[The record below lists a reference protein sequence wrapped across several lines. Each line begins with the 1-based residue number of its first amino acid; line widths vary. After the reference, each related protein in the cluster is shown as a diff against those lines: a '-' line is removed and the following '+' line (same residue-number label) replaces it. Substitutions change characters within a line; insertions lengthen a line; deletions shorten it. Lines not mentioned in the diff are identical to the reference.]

1 MAYSSPR
8 HSQQFYQ
15 YDASTPPPPP
25 PKPGRASGTATP
37 SQGPPLPPPPGQ
49 ASSSGDPQQHSQ
61 TQYQQPGH
69 QVSDQVAV
77 PGPEDGWLPD
87 VLKDKSYVSSCM
99 TKDLHHVL
107 QTPELQHAIIHNPET
122 RHGSLPASTA
132 PLQTLLAQNIGL
144 AESLKQ
150 LEAHVRHQ
158 RDDVQSRLLAMRAL
172 ERQWRAK
179 QSEQDEALREFSP
192 PALYQR
198 LSAAVGEQEALCRG
212 LEESFLDGEG
222 FGGGEAVASEREV
235 TDFVR
240 RLREGRKI
248 AYLRAERKER
258 WDEGRAARTAHD
270 RPGPHAQAPP
280 SSQFAR
286 ASSADTRPLPASPPR
301 QKASSLASIAIS
313 SFAAFRSQAPQPA
326 APPPPFGLQS
336 PPVRRKPLPV
346 DSPIAGRFPVDQFN
360 RPIATTAAPSL
371 NSSLAPP
378 VTDEDLFVPRNLDDN
393 PHGRTPLTETTPQPA
408 STSPKSFPV
417 TPTLP
422 DPRHD
427 RPASSIHPH
436 QQSRSDALKAFGISG
451 IHTRSP
457 TMPNMPLYNT
467 ANNVQRPQ
475 PKLDIDGATD
485 DFMDTYSYSPEGDS
499 RSKQNNKPKSPGGG
513 GFTSFFGWNSRAQN
527 GPESA
532 GTGYSER
539 SPNLDSPRF
548 SRSNKAKPIGLD
560 IPAANSMGSYFNIP
574 GTPLLSSSPQ
584 MNAHVEELERELR
597 EVSSELAAS
606 IQREMELEDEVERW
620 KAESSTG
627 ISDNRRTSDYY
638 SDSGTSSVRFPITDP
653 ESKLEELDTQR
664 RKAEQER
671 ASLKVRMAERLQEE
685 LRRRRDLEEQVQQ
698 LEDQVSN
705 KSRVGSVVEAPQVKE
720 LALSLEDAKRRLAE
734 ERQVKEN
741 FEDLLTAL
749 REELEKHRNE
759 ADNLRDEVVPQ
770 LRARLE
776 VLEADAADTEKL
788 VYESTRMQQEIKQLR
803 SENESLAKARK
814 QQLLQQQ
821 GQPVQFQS
829 IAEEADITPL
839 SNMRVGLTRSNSLAR
854 SSAGLNSKRGSLSRS
869 NSVKDRSG
877 DMSPVGAPAVSNPMK
892 ELEEQ
897 RDALHKALK
906 HLLQRQEMQQREF
919 QRRIREVEAE
929 RDAALNLTPRRTA
942 FHKEV
947 TGLRREVDSLRRRA
961 DEALEQKWQCEKG
974 LGGLRMDL
982 DRAQQ
987 ETSSLRD
994 LLREH
999 DITIPEIRIENEPMA
1014 LDKAYN
1020 ELRTTHA
1027 LSLARVKQLETSDA
1041 DSLGAASAE
1050 TERTLDLLKQSIS
1063 DAEAERDYAQREAEQ
1078 YRQQARALQQSEI
1091 EHLGKEQQLSR
1102 ELFAAATRMD
1112 ELSNKIQNQL
1122 TANNALRGRLTEAII
1137 RGEQEQQK
1145 STDQIVQL
1153 EKRLKA
1159 AEDKVMLAQQSSE
1172 EAIARH
1178 EGEVQALK
1186 EGHTNHLRRVKS
1198 GLLSPSAFSP
1208 KLPPSPVFAQ
1218 KSPRLTVTTS
1228 GPAMTFA
1235 EATKTEMLEK
1245 RVEELE
1251 KALRDA
1257 DHEMEEVVGRMNLA
1271 QMEVADLQFER
1282 DEAMRQTRGLQA
1294 EILAE
1299 REKVK
1304 ALMVTTA

>member
-1 MAYSSPR
+1 
-8 HSQQFYQ
+8 
-15 YDASTPPPPP
+15 
-25 PKPGRASGTATP
+25 
-37 SQGPPLPPPPGQ
+37 
-49 ASSSGDPQQHSQ
+49 
-61 TQYQQPGH
+61 
-69 QVSDQVAV
+69 
-77 PGPEDGWLPD
+77 
-87 VLKDKSYVSSCM
+87 
-99 TKDLHHVL
+99 
-107 QTPELQHAIIHNPET
+107 
-122 RHGSLPASTA
+122 
-132 PLQTLLAQNIGL
+132 
-144 AESLKQ
+144 
-150 LEAHVRHQ
+150 
-158 RDDVQSRLLAMRAL
+158 
-172 ERQWRAK
+172 
-179 QSEQDEALREFSP
+179 
-192 PALYQR
+192 
-198 LSAAVGEQEALCRG
+198 
-212 LEESFLDGEG
+212 
-222 FGGGEAVASEREV
+222 
-235 TDFVR
+235 
-240 RLREGRKI
+240 
-248 AYLRAERKER
+248 
-258 WDEGRAARTAHD
+258 
-270 RPGPHAQAPP
+270 
-280 SSQFAR
+280 
-286 ASSADTRPLPASPPR
+286 
-301 QKASSLASIAIS
+301 
-313 SFAAFRSQAPQPA
+313 
-326 APPPPFGLQS
+326 
-336 PPVRRKPLPV
+336 
-346 DSPIAGRFPVDQFN
+346 
-360 RPIATTAAPSL
+360 
-371 NSSLAPP
+371 
-378 VTDEDLFVPRNLDDN
+378 
-393 PHGRTPLTETTPQPA
+393 
-408 STSPKSFPV
+408 
-417 TPTLP
+417 
-422 DPRHD
+422 
-427 RPASSIHPH
+427 
-436 QQSRSDALKAFGISG
+436 
-451 IHTRSP
+451 
-457 TMPNMPLYNT
+457 
-467 ANNVQRPQ
+467 
-475 PKLDIDGATD
+475 
-485 DFMDTYSYSPEGDS
+485 
-499 RSKQNNKPKSPGGG
+499 
-513 GFTSFFGWNSRAQN
+513 
-527 GPESA
+527 
-532 GTGYSER
+532 
-539 SPNLDSPRF
+539 
-548 SRSNKAKPIGLD
+548 
-560 IPAANSMGSYFNIP
+560 
-574 GTPLLSSSPQ
+574 

-788 VYESTRMQQEIKQLR
+788 VYESSRMQQEIKQLR
-803 SENESLAKARK
+803 SENESLAKTRK
-814 QQLLQQQ
+814 QQLLQQQQQ

-1112 ELSNKIQNQL
+1112 ELSNKIQTQL

-1208 KLPPSPVFAQ
+1208 KFPTSPVFAQ

-1282 DEAMRQTRGLQA
+1282 YVFCIHAR
-1294 EILAE
+1294 
-1299 REKVK
+1299 
-1304 ALMVTTA
+1304 